1 MRQSDCSMVN
11 TEEILQ
17 ELLAQLLELS
27 TKETGFMER
36 RFERKFRQAYT
47 NKQHQ
52 QHHIILKHQKAYRNN
67 S

>member
-36 RFERKFRQAYT
+36 KFRQAYT

-52 QHHIILKHQKAYRNN
+52 QHHIVLKHQKAYRNN